1 MPNTNQQWLDRLLA
15 VECRDSSY
23 RTPMDPLVFARAQG
37 STVWDAENKAY
48 IDLCAGFGVV
58 ALGHNSEVLKRVFA
72 ASIGDESLVVHG
84 MGDVY
89 PSIAKVELL
98 ETLAAALPPHLS
110 KGALALSGGQA
121 VELAVK
127 TAQIA
132 TGAQGFISF
141 HGSYHGLDLGIL
153 PLTSRRDFKDPF
165 RGWLPEDRVTE
176 MPFACELDAV
186 RKAIQ
191 AQKAAG
197 FGCAGV
203 IVEPIQ
209 GRAGIRPCDLEWLAG
224 LAEICRSEKTL
235 LIYDEVFT
243 GLGRTGQIT
252 FAAAVPCDLLCLGK
266 ALGGGLPLSACFG
279 RAEVMDAWPQNE
291 GEAIHTGTFFG
302 HPLSCRLGTETLKTI
317 LHNDLPGRARRLGEK
332 LQEQLREK
340 LSSHPLFVDVR
351 GQGLMVGLELREPLA
366 GAKLM
371 DLLRK
376 QGVIALASG
385 DKGQGISITPALT
398 ISEEELLG
406 SVDRIRD
413 AMMELGVF
421 HSL

>member
-1 MPNTNQQWLDRLLA
+1 MASNAEWLQRLQA

-23 RTPMDPLVFARAQG
+23 NVKQDPLVFAQAQG
-37 STVWDAENKAY
+37 STVWDAEGRSY
-48 IDLCAGFGVV
+48 IDLCAGFGVM
-58 ALGHNSEVLKRVFA
+58 ALGHNNEVQKRVFA
-72 ASIGDESLVVHG
+72 SSINQQALVTHG

-98 ETLAAALPPHLS
+98 ETLAAALPAHLS
-110 KGALALSGGQA
+110 KGGLALSGGQA
-121 VELAVK
+121 VEFAVK

-132 TGAQGFISF
+132 TGAKGFINF

-176 MPFACELDAV
+176 LPFACDLSIIRQAV
-186 RKAIQ
+186 H

-197 FGCAGV
+197 FGCAAV

-209 GRAGIRPCDLEWLAG
+209 GRAGIRSHGLDWLSG
-224 LAEICRSEKTL
+224 LYEVCQQEKVL

-243 GLGRTGQIT
+243 GLGRTGQMT
-252 FAAAVPCDLLCLGK
+252 FAELVPCDLLCLGK

-279 RAEVMDAWPQNE
+279 RAELMDAWPQNE
-291 GEAIHTGTFFG
+291 GEGIHTGTFFG
-302 HPLSCRLGTETLKTI
+302 HPLSCRLGTETLRVI
-317 LHNDLPGRARRLGEK
+317 
-332 LQEQLREK
+332 QEQSLPQRALELGAKVQEMLRDTLHK
-340 LSSHPLFVDVR
+340 HPLFVDVR
-351 GQGLMVGLELREPLA
+351 GRGLMVGLELREPLA
-366 GAKLM
+366 GAHLM
-371 DLLRK
+371 DRLRR

-398 ISEEELLG
+398 IAEDELALA
-406 SVDRIRD
+406 VERIH
-413 AMMELGVF
+413 AAINEL
-421 HSL
+421 

>member
-1 MPNTNQQWLDRLLA
+1 VTGNAEWLQRLQA

-23 RTPMDPLVFARAQG
+23 NAKVDPLVFARAQG
-37 STVWDAENKAY
+37 STIWDTEGKAY

-58 ALGHNSEVLKRVFA
+58 ALGHNNEVQKRVFA
-72 ASIGDESLVVHG
+72 ASMNDEALITHG

-89 PSIAKVELL
+89 PSIAKVEML
-98 ETLAAALPPHLS
+98 ETLKAALPPHLS
-110 KGALALSGGQA
+110 KGGLALSGGQA
-121 VELAVK
+121 VEFAVK

-132 TGAQGFISF
+132 TGAKGFINF

-176 MPFACELDAV
+176 LPFACDLSAV
-186 RKAIQ
+186 KRAIH

-197 FGCAGV
+197 FGCAAV

-209 GRAGIRPCDLEWLAG
+209 GRAGIRPHGIDWLSG
-224 LAEICRSEKTL
+224 LAEICQQENVL

-252 FAAAVPCDLLCLGK
+252 FAEMVPCDLLCLGK

-279 RAEVMDAWPQNE
+279 RADVMDAWPQNE
-291 GEAIHTGTFFG
+291 GEGIHTGTFFG
-302 HPLSCRLGTETLKTI
+302 HPLSCRLGADTLRTI
-317 LHNDLPGRARRLGEK
+317 QKKKLPERSLELGEK
-332 LQEQLREK
+332 IKVMLREK
-340 LSSHPLFVDVR
+340 LQNHPLFVDAR
-351 GQGLMVGLELREPLA
+351 GRGLMIGLELREPLA
-366 GAKLM
+366 GARLM
-371 DLLRK
+371 DILRRH
-376 QGVIALASG
+376 GVIALASG

-398 ISEEELLG
+398 IAEEELA
-406 SVDRIRD
+406 VAVERIAD
-413 AMMELGVF
+413 AMKEI
-421 HSL
+421 